1 MSRPAPPSPEGGL
14 RKVIA
19 GPRAASSGKTAAAI
33 YRQIFRRKADPGGW
47 KHHTNLLDSGTS
59 KVRDIVRSF
68 LQSQEWRTRFVDGH
82 SGPEILITLFD
93 CALGRPADMED
104 FRKWER
110 ILSQKDW
117 AQVINELLDGPEYA
131 ERFGNDTVP
140 HKLASKPR
148 DPAIAPAEPTSEAPI
163 SIPREPVASPLVSA
177 PDIRAIAFYLPQFYR
192 VRENDEWWGEGFTE
206 WTSVRGGRPQFENH
220 YQPHAPSA
228 LGYYDLGT
236 AEAFQRQANLAR
248 SYGIHGFCFYYYW
261 FGGKVLLDL
270 PLRHLLER
278 GPSDF
283 PFCICWANENWTRR
297 WDGKDQDIL
306 ISQKHS
312 PEDDLAFIR
321 HIEPILL
328 SKNYI
333 RVDGKPM
340 LLVYRASLLPDAAAT
355 AERWR
360 TYFRDRGHGEL
371 HLVMVRSFMEVR
383 PHLHGFDA
391 MVQFPPHT
399 AATPIT
405 RLIQER
411 NKTYKGHVYDYS
423 ELKRKFAGEL
433 ETAPSRPRLYA
444 GVMPS
449 WDNTARHG
457 ERATV
462 WLDSS
467 PELYRE
473 WLSTAARYTRR
484 TTEADNRLLFINAW
498 NEWAEGCHL
507 EPDEKYGHAWLN
519 ATAMALDP
527 SQAELAPESLAV
539 THPAPPKFKPIDVP
553 SLPAIPKLVI
563 SVLFYHREDIIRPFL
578 ESLLPQIKEAT
589 AHGSVAIDL
598 YLVFNYKPP
607 VTLPAEVRHW
617 ISELL
622 PRGKDSV
629 YLLENGF
636 NAGFGAGH
644 NSVFNKRESDIFL
657 SLNNDVRIAKS
668 DWLLTL
674 IECFRV
680 SGAAIVGLTANA
692 SRLREDGCGIPI
704 APGGGD
710 HDFVDGSVLAVRSE
724 LARRYGLFSEEFD
737 YFYFEDADLC
747 LRFRQLGLTLDLLD
761 LPCEHERSSSSRLL
775 PQFAVERVLD
785 RNRARFFQRWGSYL
799 KTRELPNRL
808 AVRFLTI
815 DRQLQCASLP
825 AIFGLLSEHPGA
837 SLDLHGLHEQVI
849 PLFRHPRI
857 RLVPCWQTLREADYL
872 RYYEIGENLS
882 SQQGKVIEIASQLG
896 CKPDLAGAK
905 SHLRSL
911 HLPTTGHASRAGTK
925 ALLFVARREPL
936 FDGRRPSLACF
947 DAIRKLLSDCG
958 WSVNVVTDLGR
969 PELATVPALWKRK
982 ITYTGT
988 SSGRE
993 ILQAILESDLV
1004 VSGESWI
1011 SELSQLLDKKTF
1023 VWLGATSAP
1032 HALWNLENTGLFSD
1046 RSLPCLGCYHRFGRD
1061 NRNICLRGDV
1071 ACMREDLVAEFSL
1084 AFQRFIDG
1092 ELVTAAQWENSRQQ
1106 GLAGASA
1113 LSSSLTLDAW
1123 SSSRASSVLVLIP
1136 INPKLAKEERER
1148 TREMALEAIRGMRG
1162 GRVVLDDQGTSPPR
1176 GVPHPQRQQDMAAI
1190 RQAMVERHLKDERWV
1205 FWVDSDIV
1213 RYPPSLI
1220 DELIS
1225 RAEGGVAAP
1234 LVLMEGD
1241 LSEPLSNK
1249 YGFGPG
1255 RFYDV
1260 AGFVE
1265 NGRWARFTQPYFDQP
1280 GPVFELDSVGSC
1292 YLLNA
1297 DLYRQGAKHE
1307 IDFASKK
1314 FLQDDCVW
1322 QDSAIAQN
1330 QARPANCF
1338 SEHYSVCEF
1347 TRRAGLPVRA
1357 FADLIASH
1365 EKPSG

>member
-1 MSRPAPPSPEGGL
+1 MKAIDDP
-14 RKVIA
+14 KI
-19 GPRAASSGKTAAAI
+19 ASSAEIVKAV
-33 YRQIFRRKADPGGW
+33 YRQVFRREADPGGL
-47 KHHTNLLDSGTS
+47 KHHVHLLDSGKS
-59 KVRDIVRSF
+59 KARDIIRSF

-82 SGPEILITLFD
+82 TRPEILITLFD
-93 CALGRPADMED
+93 CALARPADMKD
-104 FRKWER
+104 FRKWEP
-110 ILSQKDW
+110 ILSRKDW
-117 AQVINELLDGPEYA
+117 AQVIDELIDGPEYV

-140 HKLASKPR
+140 HKLASSPR
-148 DPAIAPAEPTSEAPI
+148 DSAIAQTEVATEAPI
-163 SIPREPVASPLVSA
+163 SIPREPAASPLASP
-177 PDIRAIAFYLPQFYR
+177 PDVRAIAFYLPQFHR

-206 WTSVRGGRPQFENH
+206 WTSVRSGRPRFEKH
-220 YQPHAPSA
+220 YQPHVPSA
-228 LGYYDLGT
+228 LGYYDLG
-236 AEAFQRQANLAR
+236 EAAAFEKQANLAR
-248 SYGIHGFCFYYYW
+248 SYGIHGFCLYYYW
-261 FGGKVLLDL
+261 FDGKVLLDL
-270 PLRHLLER
+270 PLRHLLES

-306 ISQKHS
+306 ISQRHS

-360 TYFRDRGHGEL
+360 ACFRERGHGEL
-371 HLVMVRSFMEVR
+371 HLVMVRSFTESR

-423 ELKRKFAGEL
+423 ELKRKFTGEL
-433 ETAPSRPRLYA
+433 ETAPSKPRLYA

-473 WLSTAARYTRR
+473 WLSAAARYTRR
-484 TTEADNRLLFINAW
+484 ATGTDDRLLFINAW

-507 EPDEKYGHAWLN
+507 EPDEKYGFAWLN

-527 SQAELAPESLAV
+527 SQAESVQESQAV
-539 THPAPPKFKPIDVP
+539 NYPAPPAPNPVDFPA
-553 SLPAIPKLVI
+553 LPAVPKLVI
-563 SVLFYHREDIIRPFL
+563 SVLFYHREDLICPFL
-578 ESLLPQIKEAT
+578 ESLLPQVKEAT
-589 AHGSVAIDL
+589 ALGAAAVDL
-598 YLVFNYKPP
+598 YLVFNYRPP
-607 VTLPAEVRHW
+607 AALPAETRQL
-617 ISELL
+617 IAALL
-622 PRGKDSV
+622 PAGKDSV
-629 YLLENGF
+629 YLIENGF

-644 NSVFNKRESDIFL
+644 NSVFNKRQSDIFL
-657 SLNNDVRIAKS
+657 SLNNDVRIAKP
-668 DWLLTL
+668 DWLRTL
-674 IECFRV
+674 VERFRV

-692 SRLREDGCGIPI
+692 SRLREDGCGIPV
-704 APGGGD
+704 APGGGN

-837 SLDLHGLHEQVI
+837 ILDLHGVHEQVS
-849 PLFRHPRI
+849 PFFRHPRV
-857 RLVPCWQTLREADYL
+857 RLIPFWQTLRETDYL
-872 RYYEIGENLS
+872 RYYEVGEYFS
-882 SQQGKVIEIASQLG
+882 SQEAKVLAIAGQIG
-896 CKPDLAGAK
+896 CRPDFAGAR

-911 HLPTTGHASRAGTK
+911 HVPNSARGSNKCGN
-925 ALLFVARREPL
+925 ALLVLTRREPL
-936 FDGRRPSLACF
+936 FDGRQPSLASF

-958 WSVNVVTDLGR
+958 WSVSVVTDLGR
-969 PELATVPALWKRK
+969 PELAAIPTLWKQK

-993 ILQAILESDLV
+993 ILQAVLESDLV
-1004 VSGESWI
+1004 VSCDNWI

-1023 VWLGATSAP
+1023 IWLGATSATS
-1032 HALWNLENTGLFSD
+1032 ALWNLEKTGVFND

-1061 NRNICLRGDV
+1061 RRNICLRGDV
-1071 ACMREDLVAEFSL
+1071 ACMQDRLAAEFSL

-1092 ELVTAAQWENSRQQ
+1092 QQVTAAQWEESRRL
-1106 GLAGASA
+1106 GLAGASS
-1113 LSSSLTLDAW
+1113 LSTALTLDSW
-1123 SSSRASSVLVLIP
+1123 PSSRASSVLVLIP
-1136 INPKLAKEERER
+1136 INPTLTKEARDR
-1148 TREMALEAIRGMRG
+1148 TREMAQAAIRGMKD

-1176 GVPHPQRQQDMAAI
+1176 GVPHPLRQHGMAAI
-1190 RQAMVERHLKDERWV
+1190 RQAMVERYLTDERWI

-1213 RYPPSLI
+1213 KYPANLI
-1220 DELIS
+1220 DELIG
-1225 RAEGGVAAP
+1225 RAEGGIAAP

-1241 LSEPLSNK
+1241 VSEPLSNK

-1265 NGRWARFTQPYFDQP
+1265 NGRWARFTEPYFDQP
-1280 GPVFELDSVGSC
+1280 GPVYELDSVGSC

-1297 DLYRQGAKHE
+1297 DLYRQGARHE

-1314 FLQDDCVW
+1314 FLLDDCVW
-1322 QDSAIAQN
+1322 QEDAIARNQSGSAI
-1330 QARPANCF
+1330 CF

-1357 FADLIASH
+1357 FADLVACH
-1365 EKPSG
+1365 EKLPAPSRAS

>member
-1 MSRPAPPSPEGGL
+1 MKASDAP
-14 RKVIA
+14 K
-19 GPRAASSGKTAAAI
+19 AASAAETVTAI
-33 YRQIFRRKADPGGW
+33 YRQIFRRKADPGGLE
-47 KHHTNLLDSGTS
+47 HHARLLDAGKWTA
-59 KVRDIVRSF
+59 KDIIRSF
-68 LQSQEWRTRFVDGH
+68 LQSQEWRTRFVDA
-82 SGPEILITLFD
+82 SSRPELLITLFD
-93 CALGRPADMED
+93 CALARPADMED
-104 FRKWER
+104 FRRWEP
-110 ILSQKDW
+110 ILSQKNW
-117 AQVINELLDGPEYA
+117 NQVIDELLDGPEYT

-140 HKLASKPR
+140 HARSSQPR
-148 DPAIAPAEPTSEAPI
+148 APAIAPVNRAGETPV
-163 SIPREPVASPLVSA
+163 SIPREPEASPLTSV
-177 PDIRAIAFYLPQFYR
+177 PDVRAIAFYLPQFHR
-192 VRENDEWWGEGFTE
+192 IRENDEWWGEGFTE
-206 WTSVRGGRPQFENH
+206 WTSVRSGRPQFENH
-220 YQPHAPSA
+220 YQPHVPSA
-228 LGYYDLGT
+228 LGYYDLGS
-236 AEAFQRQANLAR
+236 AEAFQKQANLAR
-248 SYGIHGFCFYYYW
+248 SYGLHGFCFYYYW

-270 PLRHLLER
+270 PLRHLLDR
-278 GPSDF
+278 GPSGF

-297 WDGKDQDIL
+297 WDGKDRDIL
-306 ISQKHS
+306 LSQKHS
-312 PEDDLAFIR
+312 PEDDVAFLR

-333 RVDGKPM
+333 RVDGKPV

-360 TYFRDRGHGEL
+360 SCFRERGHGEL
-371 HLVMVRSFMEVR
+371 HLVMVRSFTEMR

-391 MVQFPPHT
+391 LAQFPPHT

-405 RLIQER
+405 RLIRER

-423 ELKRKFAGEL
+423 ELKRKFTAEL
-433 ETAPSRPRLYA
+433 QIASSKPKLYA

-457 ERATV
+457 ARATV

-473 WLSTAARYTRR
+473 WLSAAAEYARR
-484 TTEADNRLLFINAW
+484 FPGPDDRLLFINAW

-507 EPDEKYGHAWLN
+507 EPDEKYGFAWLN
-519 ATAMALDP
+519 ATAAALDP
-527 SQAELAPESLAV
+527 ARAESAPQSQNA
-539 THPAPPKFKPIDVP
+539 THPAPPAVSPLNFPA
-553 SLPAIPKLVI
+553 LPAIPKLVI

-589 AHGSVAIDL
+589 TDGALTVDL
-598 YLVFNYKPP
+598 YLVFNYKPAA
-607 VTLPAEVRHW
+607 TLPAEVRQL
-617 ISELL
+617 IAALL
-622 PRGKDSV
+622 PEGRDSV
-629 YLLENGF
+629 YLVEKGF
-636 NAGFGAGH
+636 NTGFGAGQ
-644 NSVFNKRESDIFL
+644 NSVFYKRESDIFL
-657 SLNNDVRIAKS
+657 SLNNDVRITKL
-668 DWLLTL
+668 DWLRTL
-674 IECFRV
+674 VERFRV

-692 SRLREDGCGIPI
+692 SRLREDGCGIPV

-747 LRFRQLGLTLDLLD
+747 LRFRQLGLALDLLD

-785 RNRARFFQRWGSYL
+785 RNRARFFQRWGSYV
-799 KTRELPNRL
+799 KTRTLPNRL
-808 AVRFLTI
+808 AVRFRTI

-825 AIFGLLSEHPGA
+825 AILGLLSEHPGA
-837 SLDLHGLHEQVI
+837 TLDLHGLHEQVTG
-849 PLFRHPRI
+849 LFWHPRI
-857 RLVPCWQTLREADYL
+857 RLVPFWQTLREADYL
-872 RYYEIGENLS
+872 RCYEIGECLS
-882 SQQGKVIEIASQLG
+882 PRQGKVVEIASQLG
-896 CKPDLAGAK
+896 STPDLAGVK
-905 SHLRSL
+905 SHLHAL
-911 HLPTTGHASRAGTK
+911 HLPNSGYASNAGTK
-925 ALLFVARREPL
+925 ALLFVARAEPL
-936 FDGRRPSLACF
+936 FDGRQPSLVSF

-958 WSVNVVTDLGR
+958 WSVNVVTDFGR
-969 PELATVPALWKRK
+969 PELAAVPMLWKQK

-1032 HALWNLENTGLFSD
+1032 HALWNLENAGLFSD
-1046 RSLPCLGCYHRFGRD
+1046 RSLSCLGCYHRFGRD

-1092 ELVTAAQWENSRQQ
+1092 EQVTAAQWENSRQQ

-1113 LSSSLTLDAW
+1113 LSTSLTLDSW
-1123 SSSRASSVLVLIP
+1123 PSSRASSVLVLIP
-1136 INPKLAKEERER
+1136 INPKLARDERER
-1148 TREMALEAIRGMRG
+1148 TREMAQEAIRGMRG

-1176 GVPHPQRQQDMAAI
+1176 GVPHPQRQQGMAAL
-1190 RQAMVERHLKDERWV
+1190 RQGMLERHLKDERWV

-1213 RYPPSLI
+1213 TYPASLI

-1225 RAEGGVAAP
+1225 RAEGGIAAP

-1241 LSEPLSNK
+1241 MSEPSSNM

-1265 NGRWARFTQPYFDQP
+1265 NSRWARFTQPYFDQP

-1297 DLYRQGAKHE
+1297 DLYRHGARYE

-1314 FLQDDCVW
+1314 FIEDGTLW
-1322 QDSAIAQN
+1322 EENSIARN
-1330 QARPANCF
+1330 QIEPANCF
-1338 SEHYSVCEF
+1338 TEHYSVCEF

-1357 FADLIASH
+1357 FADLVAYH
-1365 EKPSG
+1365 EKPSI

>member
-1 MSRPAPPSPEGGL
+1 M
-14 RKVIA
+14 ID
-19 GPRAASSGKTAAAI
+19 ASKTSAHEEVVRAI
-33 YRQIFRRKADPGGW
+33 YGQIFKRDPDPGGL
-47 KHHTNLLDSGTS
+47 KHHVQLLDSRNSTA
-59 KVRDIVRSF
+59 RNIIRSF
-68 LQSQEWRTRFVDGH
+68 LQSQEWRTRFIDGY
-82 SGPEILITLFD
+82 SRPEILVTLFD
-93 CALGRPADMED
+93 CALGRSADMDD
-104 FRKWER
+104 FRKWEP
-110 ILSQKDW
+110 ILSHKDW
-117 AQVINELLDGPEYA
+117 AKVIDELLDGPEYA
-131 ERFGNDTVP
+131 ERFGNDIVP
-140 HKLASKPR
+140 HPLALKPR
-148 DPAIAPAEPTSEAPI
+148 APAIAPVNRAGEAPV
-163 SIPREPVASPLVSA
+163 SIPRGPEASPLASA
-177 PDIRAIAFYLPQFYR
+177 PDVRAIAFYLPQFHR
-192 VRENDEWWGEGFTE
+192 IRENDEWWGEGFTE

-236 AEAFQRQANLAR
+236 AEAFQRQGNLAR

-297 WDGKDQDIL
+297 WDGRDQDIL

-321 HIEPILL
+321 QIEPILL

-340 LLVYRASLLPDAAAT
+340 LLVYRPSLLPDAAAT

-360 TYFRDRGHGEL
+360 TSFRERGHGEL
-371 HLVMVRSFMEVR
+371 HLVMVRSFTETR

-423 ELKRKFAGEL
+423 ELKRKFTGEL
-433 ETAPSRPRLYA
+433 ENAPSNPRLYA

-462 WLDSS
+462 WFDSS

-473 WLSTAARYTRR
+473 WLSAAARYARR
-484 TTEADNRLLFINAW
+484 ATEVDDRLLFINAW

-507 EPDEKYGHAWLN
+507 EPDEKYGFAWLN

-527 SQAELAPESLAV
+527 SQAEVAQESQAV
-539 THPAPPKFKPIDVP
+539 IYPDPPVFDPVEFPA
-553 SLPAIPKLVI
+553 LPAVPKLVI

-607 VTLPAEVRHW
+607 ATLPAETRQL
-617 ISELL
+617 IAELL
-622 PRGKDSV
+622 PAGEDSV
-629 YLLENGF
+629 HLLENGF

-644 NSVFNKRESDIFL
+644 NSVFNQRESDIFL
-657 SLNNDVRIAKS
+657 SLNNDLRIAKP
-668 DWLLTL
+668 DWLRMLV
-674 IECFRV
+674 ERFRL

-692 SRLREDGCGIPI
+692 SRLREDGCGIPV
-704 APGGGD
+704 APGGD
-710 HDFVDGSVLAVRSE
+710 EHDFVDGSVLAVRSE

-747 LRFRQLGLTLDLLD
+747 LRFRQLGLTLELLD
-761 LPCEHERSSSSRLL
+761 LEVEHERSSSSRLL

-799 KTRELPNRL
+799 QTRALPNRL

-837 SLDLHGLHEQVI
+837 ILDLHGLHEQVI
-849 PLFRHPRI
+849 PLFRHPRM
-857 RLVPCWQTLREADYL
+857 RLVPCWQTLRKTDYL
-872 RYYEIGENLS
+872 RYYEIGEYLS
-882 SQQGKVIEIASQLG
+882 SEQGKGVGIASQLG

-905 SHLRSL
+905 AHLRSL
-911 HLPTTGHASRAGTK
+911 HVANSGHASRVGTK
-925 ALLFVARREPL
+925 ALLFVARGEPL
-936 FDGRRPSLACF
+936 FDGRQPSLGSF

-969 PELATVPALWKRK
+969 PELATVPTLWKQK

-993 ILQAILESDLV
+993 ILQAILDSDLV

-1011 SELSQLLDKKTF
+1011 SELSQLLDNKTF

-1032 HALWNLENTGLFSD
+1032 PALWNLENAGLFSD
-1046 RSLPCLGCYHRFGRD
+1046 RSLSCLGCYHRFGRD

-1071 ACMREDLVAEFSL
+1071 ACMREGLVAEFSL

-1092 ELVTAAQWENSRQQ
+1092 ERVTAAQWENSRQQ

-1113 LSSSLTLDAW
+1113 LSTSLTLDSW
-1123 SSSRASSVLVLIP
+1123 PSSRASSVLILIP
-1136 INPKLAKEERER
+1136 INPELPKEERAR
-1148 TREMALEAIRGMRG
+1148 TQAMAQEAIRGMRG
-1162 GRVVLDDQGTSPPR
+1162 GRVVLDDHGTSPPR

-1190 RQAMVERHLKDERWV
+1190 RQAMVDRYLTDERWV

-1213 RYPPSLI
+1213 RYPANLV

-1241 LSEPLSNK
+1241 VSEPLSNK

-1280 GPVFELDSVGSC
+1280 GPVYELDSVGSC

-1297 DLYRQGAKHE
+1297 ELYRHGARHE
-1307 IDFASKK
+1307 ADFASKK
-1314 FLQDDCVW
+1314 FLQNDCAW
-1322 QDSAIAQN
+1322 QEGAIARN
-1330 QARPANCF
+1330 QAGLANCY

-1347 TRRAGLPVRA
+1347 ARRAGLPVRA
-1357 FADLIASH
+1357 FADIIAYH
-1365 EKPSG
+1365 KKPLD

>member
-1 MSRPAPPSPEGGL
+1 MKG
-14 RKVIA
+14 ID
-19 GPRAASSGKTAAAI
+19 GPKTASSADTVAAI
-33 YRQIFRRKADPGGW
+33 YRQIFRRKADPGGL
-47 KHHTNLLDSGTS
+47 KHHAHLLDSGTS
-59 KVRDIVRSF
+59 QARDIIRSF

-82 SGPEILITLFD
+82 SRPEVLITLFD
-93 CALGRPADMED
+93 CALARPADMED
-104 FRKWER
+104 FRKWEP
-110 ILSQKDW
+110 ILSRKDW
-117 AQVINELLDGPEYA
+117 VQIIDELIGGPEYA

-140 HKLASKPR
+140 HTLPASPR
-148 DPAIAPAEPTSEAPI
+148 NPAIAQAGVTGDASI
-163 SIPREPVASPLVSA
+163 SIPREPVASPLTSA
-177 PDIRAIAFYLPQFYR
+177 PDIRAIAFYLPQFHR

-206 WTSVRGGRPQFENH
+206 WTSVRGGRPQFESH
-220 YQPHAPSA
+220 YQPHVPSA
-228 LGYYDLGT
+228 LGYYDLGE
-236 AEAFQRQANLAR
+236 AEAFEKQATLAR
-248 SYGIHGFCFYYYW
+248 NYGIHGFCFYYYW

-270 PLRHLLER
+270 PLRHLLES

-283 PFCICWANENWTRR
+283 PFCLCWANENWTRR

-333 RVDGKPM
+333 RVGGKPM
-340 LLVYRASLLPDAAAT
+340 LLVYRASLLPDAAVT

-360 TYFRDRGHGEL
+360 TYFRERGHGEL
-371 HLVMVRSFMEVR
+371 HLVMVRSFTEAR

-405 RLIQER
+405 RLIRER

-423 ELKRKFAGEL
+423 ELTRKFVGEL
-433 ETAPSRPRLYA
+433 EAAPGRPRLYA

-457 ERATV
+457 ERATI

-473 WLSTAARYTRR
+473 WLSTAARYTRKA
-484 TTEADNRLLFINAW
+484 TEADDRLLFINAW

-507 EPDEKYGHAWLN
+507 EPDEKYGYAWLN

-527 SQAELAPESLAV
+527 SQAELGPENLAV
-539 THPAPPKFKPIDVP
+539 SYTAPPTYQPIEVP
-553 SLPAIPKLVI
+553 PLPAVPRLVI

-578 ESLLPQIKEAT
+578 ESLLPQIKEVT
-589 AHGSVAIDL
+589 GHGAVSVDL
-598 YLVFNYKPP
+598 YLVFNYEPP
-607 VTLPAEVRHW
+607 AALPAEVRGLVG
-617 ISELL
+617 ELL
-622 PRGKDSV
+622 PRGKNSV
-629 YLLENGF
+629 YLIENGF

-657 SLNNDVRIAKS
+657 VLNNDVRIAKS
-668 DWLLTL
+668 DWLRTL
-674 IECFRV
+674 VERFRV
-680 SGAAIVGLTANA
+680 SDAAIVGLTANA
-692 SRLREDGCGIPI
+692 SRLREDGCGIPV
-704 APGGGD
+704 APGERN

-747 LRFRQLGLTLDLLD
+747 LRFRQLGLALDLLD

-785 RNRARFFQRWGSYL
+785 RNRARFFQRWGRYL
-799 KTRELPNRL
+799 QTRELPNRL

-815 DRQLQCASLP
+815 DRQIQCASLP

-837 SLDLHGLHEQVI
+837 ILDLHGLHEQVI
-849 PLFRHPRI
+849 PLFRHPRL
-857 RLVPCWQTLREADYL
+857 RLIPFWQTLRESDYL
-872 RYYEIGENLS
+872 RYYEIGDYLS
-882 SQQGKVIEIASQLG
+882 SQEAKVVGIASQLG
-896 CKPDLAGAK
+896 CTPDFAGAR

-911 HLPTTGHASRAGTK
+911 HSPNNLQAASAGTK

-936 FDGRRPSLACF
+936 FDGRQPSLACF

-969 PELATVPALWKRK
+969 PELITVPTLWKQK

-988 SSGRE
+988 FSGRE
-993 ILQAILESDLV
+993 VLQAILESNLV
-1004 VSGESWI
+1004 VSCDNWI

-1023 VWLGATSAP
+1023 IWLGATSAT
-1032 HALWNLENTGLFSD
+1032 HALWNLEKTGMFSD

-1061 NRNICLRGDV
+1061 NRNICLRGDI

-1084 AFQRFIDG
+1084 AFRRFIDG
-1092 ELVTAAQWENSRQQ
+1092 EQVTAAQWEDTRRLS
-1106 GLAGASA
+1106 LVGASA
-1113 LSSSLTLDAW
+1113 LSTALSLDSW
-1123 SSSRASSVLVLIP
+1123 PSSRASSVLVLIP
-1136 INPKLAKEERER
+1136 INPNLTKEERAR
-1148 TREMALEAIRGMRG
+1148 TREIAQEAIRGMRDS
-1162 GRVVLDDQGTSPPR
+1162 RVVLDDQGTSPPR
-1176 GVPHPQRQQDMAAI
+1176 GVPHPRRQQGMAAI

-1213 RYPPSLI
+1213 RFPASLI

-1225 RAEGGVAAP
+1225 RAEGGIAAP

-1241 LSEPLSNK
+1241 VSEPLSNK

-1265 NGRWARFTQPYFDQP
+1265 NGRWARFTQPYFDQL

-1292 YLLNA
+1292 YLLSA
-1297 DLYRQGAKHE
+1297 DLYRQGARHE

-1322 QDSAIAQN
+1322 PEDAIARN
-1330 QARPANCF
+1330 QAGPANCF

-1347 TRRAGLPVRA
+1347 ARRAGLPVRA

-1365 EKPSG
+1365 ARPSG